1 MSDYL
6 RKLGIIIIAALLI
19 VFKVEELARH
29 DETKKLYNDLVEK
42 AAIEKQQTDAKIKE
56 LEKEIR
62 ILKTDI
68 YIIQY
73 GYETE

>member
-6 RKLGIIIIAALLI
+6 RRFLLFIIAALI
-19 VFKVEELARH
+19 IAFKAEELARH
-29 DETKKLYNDLVEK
+29 EDTIKRYNELSEK
-42 AAIEKQQTDAKIKE
+42 AAIEKQLQEEKIKE

-73 GYETE
+73 GYENE